1 MFLFLGVKTPKGAQE
16 KNWKYLVR
24 LDLVPGLDSVM
35 YILKDNLKTHSF
47 NLTQNKLRKFSSSW
61 PGSRVRQCYVYFEG
75 QFENTFFQPD
85 AEQTKEPAKKKIFE
99 EKISSTY

>member
-35 YILKDNLKTHSF
+35 DILKDNLKTH
-47 NLTQNKLRKFSSSW
+47 
-61 PGSRVRQCYVYFEG
+61 
-75 QFENTFFQPD
+75 FFQPE
-85 AEQTKEPAKKKIFE
+85 AEQTKEPAQKNFLKQKFQVAMF
-99 EKISSTY
+99 

>member
-35 YILKDNLKTHSF
+35 DILKDNLKTHFF
-47 NLTQNKLRKFSSSW
+47 NLTQNKLRN
-61 PGSRVRQCYVYFEG
+61 Q
-75 QFENTFFQPD
+75 Q
-85 AEQTKEPAKKKIFE
+85 KKNFFE
-99 EKISSTY
+99 EKISST

>member
-35 YILKDNLKTHSF
+35 DILKDNLKTHSF
-47 NLTQNKLRKFSSSW
+47 NLTHNKLRN
-61 PGSRVRQCYVYFEG
+61 QL
-75 QFENTFFQPD
+75 
-85 AEQTKEPAKKKIFE
+85 KKKIFE